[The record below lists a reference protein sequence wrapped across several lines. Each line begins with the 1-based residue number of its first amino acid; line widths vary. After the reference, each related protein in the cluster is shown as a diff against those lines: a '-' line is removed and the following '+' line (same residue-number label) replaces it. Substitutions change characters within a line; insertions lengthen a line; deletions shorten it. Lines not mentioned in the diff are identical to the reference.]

1 MRKATIFNVLRKGTL
16 ANEPEKTSHSPVKI
30 RAASN
35 LPMLGKKISVCR
47 IAQEL
52 NRHHSTVYREINRN
66 SYFHEDPF
74 LRGYSH
80 VVANDMAEN
89 RRYSLRKLL
98 RNKELTTYVIEKLK
112 ACWSPEQIS
121 GFLKRRNIQGFYA
134 CHETIYRFIYS
145 VQGRERG
152 LYKYLVKG
160 RKNRRH
166 KFSRKPRSSKVLEH
180 HGIAYRPDIIDS
192 RETFGHWEGDLVIYR
207 REFGKSNIT
216 SLVERKSRYTIIA
229 KNDDR
234 RPIPVMKRIGQELS
248 KLPKSIT
255 KTITFD
261 RGIEFMSYSILQ
273 KKLGMDSYFCD
284 PQAPWQKGAV
294 ESNNNRIRRF
304 LPRDLDIN
312 TVTDAD
318 IYDICVIMNSTPRKC
333 LNYKTPQEVMDEYLQ
348 RAA

>member
-1 MRKATIFNVLRKGTL
+1 MNQKKHHTHLSKSERRQIYL
-16 ANEPEKTSHSPVKI
+16 
-30 RAASN
+30 
-35 LPMLGKKISVCR
+35 MLGKKISVCR

-52 NRHHSTVYREINRN
+52 GRHHSTIYREINRN
-66 SYFHEDPF
+66 SHFHEDPF
-74 LRGYSH
+74 LRGYFH

-89 RRYSLRKLL
+89 RRYRLRKLL
-98 RNKELTTYVIEKLK
+98 RNKELTAYIIDKLK
-112 ACWSPEQIS
+112 SCWSPEQIY
-121 GFLKRRNIQGFYA
+121 GFLKHHGVEGFYA

-145 VQGRERG
+145 AEGRELS

-160 RKNRRH
+160 RKNRRR
-166 KFSRKPRSSKVLEH
+166 KFSRKPRSSRVLEH
-180 HGIAYRPDIIDS
+180 HGIAYRPKIIDS

-207 REFGKSNIT
+207 REFGKVNIT
-216 SLVERKSRYTIIA
+216 SLIERKSRYTIIA

-234 RPIPVMKRIGQELS
+234 RPIPVMERIGKELGR
-248 KLPKSIT
+248 LPESVT

-261 RGIEFMSYSILQ
+261 RGIEFMSYPILQ

-304 LPRDLDIN
+304 LPRDLDLS

-318 IYDICVIMNSTPRKC
+318 IYDICVTMNNTPRKC
-333 LNYKTPQEVMDEYLQ
+333 LGYKTPQEVMDEYLQ
-348 RAA
+348 QAA